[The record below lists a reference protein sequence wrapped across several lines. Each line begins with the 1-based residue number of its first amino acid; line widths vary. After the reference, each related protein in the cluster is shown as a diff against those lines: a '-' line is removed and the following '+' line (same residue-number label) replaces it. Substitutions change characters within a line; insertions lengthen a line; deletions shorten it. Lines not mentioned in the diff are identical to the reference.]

1 MPQIMTESNVRPLE
15 GHFACGSGLL
25 IDSECLG
32 HSYQSRTTGR
42 DLTISLPCMP
52 ADWQGD
58 GFLEPPKWK
67 YQTFKDAAAQGDP
80 RLSDSGFEWGAT
92 SGFKNNDDGSQSPES
107 ARVRRWGFE
116 TTMDA
121 VSGKFAFFNARSEA
135 VREIEVWWD
144 LVSSW
149 ISIFTRQDFVEIGK
163 TNSGIRV
170 GPIVTWC
177 GSDDQGRVNGSRDAS
192 IPIVNDVGVDR
203 LDEATLS
210 RCLALAANGTEP
222 PDEWLFIR
230 DARSLVNAKQYRR
243 AAIDS
248 CTAAELSLTA
258 LIDAKLTTDGTCDA
272 DRNKLFKSHHGI
284 SRLTEL
290 HKKVGA
296 AGQLPRRLVEEVGAL
311 RNKAAHRGYTPTI
324 SETKK
329 SIRTAAS
336 VVELAYPI
344 ATFGLQIGTPSNRT
358 APRRWCFLR
367 LR

>member
-1 MPQIMTESNVRPLE
+1 MTNPSGQTQRALE

-25 IDSECLG
+25 IESECLG
-32 HSYQSRTTGR
+32 RSYTSRTTGR
-42 DLTISLPCMP
+42 DLTVSLPRMP

-58 GFLEPPKWK
+58 GFLEPPQWS
-67 YQTFKDAAAQGDP
+67 YQTFRDAEQDA
-80 RLSDSGFEWGAT
+80 RLSDSAFEWGAT
-92 SGFKNNDDGSQSPES
+92 SGFKNNADGSQSPEF

-121 VSGKFAFFNARSEA
+121 ASNKFAFFGARSEA
-135 VREIEVWWD
+135 VREIEEWWD

-149 ISIFTRQDFVEIGK
+149 ISIFTKQDFVEIGK
-163 TNSGIRV
+163 TGSGIRV

-177 GSDDQGRVNGSRDAS
+177 GGQDALRVNGSTDTS
-192 IPIVNDVGVDR
+192 IPIVNDVGVDH
-203 LDEATLS
+203 LDDPTLT
-210 RCLALAANGTEP
+210 RCMALAATGTEP

-258 LIDAKLTTDGTCDA
+258 LIDAKLIA
-272 DRNKLFKSHHGI
+272 DRTCEADRKKLFKSHHGI

-290 HKKVGA
+290 HKEVDA

-324 SETKK
+324 RETKK

-336 VVELAYPI
+336 VVELAYPL
-344 ATFGLQIGTPSNRT
+344 ATFGLQPGTPPNRK
-358 APRRWCFLR
+358 APRRWYFPWLR
-367 LR
+367 